1 MQRVIGF
8 ELQPFKDNVN
18 RRPTERQ
25 CDQMARSFFNIWPFI
40 IRKICPIA
48 FKLAKV
54 GSKNCQRPNKPSK
67 NCQRRNF
74 CCRSGEILPNLVSLL
89 EGSINRK
96 RIKQSITQK
105 YFDDKKSPFTVVS
118 YVLA

>member
-48 FKLAKV
+48 YKLAKV
-54 GSKNCQRPNKPSK
+54 G
-67 NCQRRNF
+67 
-74 CCRSGEILPNLVSLL
+74 
-89 EGSINRK
+89 
-96 RIKQSITQK
+96 
-105 YFDDKKSPFTVVS
+105 
-118 YVLA
+118 